1 MKDKAVKEGK
11 KNHMI
16 FYIENPKEATEKLLE
31 LKDEFS
37 KVSGYKICTQN
48 QLSIVFLYTC
58 NSENKIK
65 KAIIFTISS
74 KWIEY
79 LGLNLTKDVQNLCSA
94 HYRTLKEIKEVL
106 KNRKHLCSGMGRLN
120 IVSMAI
126 LSQPIYRFNTIS
138 IRISADFFVEI
149 SKLILKFL

>member
-1 MKDKAVKEGK
+1 
-11 KNHMI
+11 MI

-31 LKDEFS
+31 LKNEFS
-37 KVSGYKICTQN
+37 KVSGYKFSTQN
-48 QLSIVFLYTC
+48 QSSIVFLYPC

-94 HYRTLKEIKEVL
+94 HYRTLKEIKEGL

-120 IVSMAI
+120 TVSMAI
-126 LSQPIYRFNTIS
+126 LLQPIYRFNTIS
-138 IRISADFFVEI
+138 IRISTDFFVEI

>member
-1 MKDKAVKEGK
+1 
-11 KNHMI
+11 MI

-106 KNRKHLCSGMGRLN
+106 KSRKHLCSGMGRLN
-120 IVSMAI
+120 IVSVAI